1 MRSASA
7 QVQEAYAF
15 LVPVTTGTRGVGMHL
30 HGFKGTWK
38 KNELTL
44 VHFPFPSP

>member
-15 LVPVTTGTRGVGMHL
+15 LVTVKTVTRGVGMHL
-30 HGFKGTWK
+30 HGFKGRWK

-44 VHFPFPSP
+44 VHPPSPSP